1 MRNLSSE
8 FKEQQNSGN
17 RNYLKY
23 ADFTFTDGTTL
34 SITDED
40 LWSNGLKFEDAVSQS
55 GSFDIGAAIVNKL
68 TLQINN
74 FSGKF
79 TDYIW
84 DGARVVCHIGLELS
98 TGIEKIRICT
108 MIVTDAPYQSTAII
122 NLTCEDYMRKF
133 DRDYSESNLVYP
145 ATRLQI
151 VRDACDV
158 CGVTLQS
165 TRFDNDDFVI
175 QSRPNDSSLTF
186 RQVIAWVAQ
195 MGCQWAKCDE
205 YGRLCLGW
213 YETENLEQFYDRI
226 DTPWQDTDGNDI
238 LDTNGEQIITT
249 VESGIDASWTSG
261 FTPWLYDV
269 EITGVKVTEY
279 VENSSEDEA
288 GTYQAGETGYVIE
301 ISGNKLI
308 QQGTGN
314 EVCKIISGRCVGMK
328 FRPFSTNVLTNI
340 AWESGDAIAISD
352 RNGKKYT
359 SYLTSVTLNPGAF
372 EQLECSA
379 KSISRNSQKQY
390 SLEQRINSDN
400 QKAFRDERTAREKA
414 IEALAERITES
425 SGVFTTIEPQEDGSN
440 IYYLHNK
447 PKLEESDM
455 IWKMTAEAWA
465 VSTDGGKTWN
475 GGMTVD
481 GDVIAR
487 ILTATGVNADWI
499 NAGTLAVKDKDGNI
513 MFLADMDT
521 GQVIINAQNIQIQGK
536 DVEKIAQEKAVQEI
550 SKASTDNLVKGYNLS
565 QDDILNYW
573 DTSGTIVYNLKD
585 PSGGDNAIYMENIT
599 DGTYFLTANAET
611 NPVTTSI
618 SAKVTY
624 YISVWIKA
632 VYNDIFNSNNVGV
645 YLNGTRI
652 GTISP
657 GTVWKKHTFNVPA
670 DKIKSATG
678 ENFSFKSEH
687 LYKGIIFIY
696 HPEVTFGY
704 DNYDVFNMLTNNG
717 VTQGIYLSN
726 NKIYLN
732 GEFIKALSITAN
744 AIAAGAISAD
754 KIEAKCI
761 TADKMSIA
769 ELAALSATIA
779 GFLIS
784 NEKISKFS
792 SNYIAEKSGTGI
804 EITSNE
810 NAIKL
815 YGERGTIILSGTSI
829 YSNKGTDRLLIYAN
843 PITKSDGFT
852 DGQRVNRLGSTLFT
866 GNAAVSGDFHV
877 YGTKSII
884 AETKNYGEQAF
895 YCYET
900 PTPVLGDFGG
910 STIGD
915 DGISIISIDDIFRE
929 STETEIEYYV
939 FLQNEGEG
947 QSWVSEKTDTYF
959 VVQGT
964 PGLHFAWELK
974 AKQKDKEFIR
984 FNAGKENREVNFT
997 IVDLESA
1004 MFEERERLIKDMEGE
1019 LL

>member
-23 ADFTFTDGTTL
+23 ADFTFTNGSTL
-34 SITDED
+34 SITDKD
-40 LWSNGLKFEDAVSQS
+40 LWSNGLKFEDSVSQS

-74 FSGKF
+74 FSGKYSN
-79 TDYIW
+79 YIW
-84 DGARVVCHIGLELS
+84 DGARVVCYIGMELS

-108 MIVTDAPYQSTAII
+108 MTVTDAPYQSTAII

-133 DRDYSESNLVYP
+133 DREYSESNLVYP

-151 VRDACDV
+151 VQDACDM
-158 CGVTLQS
+158 CGVTLQT
-165 TRFDNDDFVI
+165 TRFDNDNLVI

-186 RQVIAWVAQ
+186 RQVIAWTAQ

-213 YETENLEQFYDRI
+213 YETENLEKFYDYT
-226 DTPWQDTDGNDI
+226 DVPWQDTNGNDI

-249 VESGIDASWTSG
+249 IQKGIDASCTSG
-261 FTPWLYDV
+261 FTPWLYDI
-269 EITGVKVTEY
+269 EITGIKVTEY
-279 VENSSEDEA
+279 VENSSENEA
-288 GTYQAGETGYVIE
+288 GTYQLGKDGYIIE

-308 QQGTGN
+308 QLGTGN
-314 EVCKIISGRCVGMK
+314 KICQIIYNRCAGMK
-328 FRPFSTNVLTNI
+328 FRPFSTNALTNI
-340 AWESGDAIAISD
+340 AWESGDAILIVD
-352 RNGKKYT
+352 RSGKKYT
-359 SYLTSVTLNPGAF
+359 SYLTSVILNPGAF

-379 KSISRNSQKQY
+379 KSVSRNSQKQY

-414 IEALAERITES
+414 IKALAERITES

-465 VSTDGGKTWN
+465 VSTDGGETWN

-487 ILTATGVNADWI
+487 ILTATGVNADWV
-499 NAGTLAVKDKDGNI
+499 NTGTLAVKGKDGNV
-513 MFLADMDT
+513 MFLANIDT
-521 GQVIINAQNIQIQGK
+521 GQVIINAESLKIQGK

-550 SKASTDNLVKGYNLS
+550 SKASTNNLVKGYNLS

-573 DTSGTIVYNLKD
+573 DTAGNISYSQND
-585 PSGGDNAIYMENIT
+585 PAGGNDAIHITNIT
-599 DGTYFLTANAET
+599 ADTQFITANVEN
-611 NPVTTSI
+611 NPIITTRI
-618 SAKVTY
+618 NGTY
-624 YISVWIKA
+624 YISAWMRSDNVSSILTNS
-632 VYNDIFNSNNVGV
+632 VGVIFNGV
-645 YLNGTRI
+645 EI
-652 GTISP
+652 GRVSVSTI
-657 GTVWKKHTFNVPA
+657 WKKYTFNVQISA
-670 DKIKSATG
+670 INTSEKFAIKAYRLNG
-678 ENFSFKSEH
+678 NEV
-687 LYKGIIFIY
+687 YMY
-696 HPEVTFGY
+696 RPEVTFGY
-704 DNYDVFNMLTNNG
+704 NSSDVFNMLTNNG
-717 VTQGIYLSN
+717 ITQGIYLLN

-732 GEFIKALSITAN
+732 GEFIKALSVTAN
-744 AIAAGAISAD
+744 AIAADAVTAD
-754 KIEAKCI
+754 KIKAKSI
-761 TADKMSIA
+761 TADKTSIS

-779 GFLIS
+779 GFLMS

-792 SNYIAEKSGTGI
+792 DDYVAGKLGTGI
-804 EITSNE
+804 EITSSE
-810 NAIKL
+810 NAVKL
-815 YGERGTIILSGTSI
+815 YGSRGTIILSGTSI
-829 YSNKGTDRLLIYAN
+829 HSDQGTDRLLIYAN
-843 PITKSDGFT
+843 SITNSDGFT

-866 GNAAVSGDFHV
+866 GNTAVSGDFHV
-877 YGTKSII
+877 YGTKSVI
-884 AETKNYGEQAF
+884 AKTENYGEQAF

-959 VVQGT
+959 VVRGT

-974 AKQKDKEFIR
+974 AKQKEKEFIR
-984 FNAGKENREVNFT
+984 FNAGKENKEVDFT
-997 IVDLESA
+997 TVDLESA
-1004 MFEERERLIKDMEGE
+1004 MFEERERIIKDMEGE

>member
-1 MRNLSSE
+1 MRNLSTE

-23 ADFTFTDGTTL
+23 ADFTFTDGSTL
-34 SITDED
+34 SITDKD
-40 LWSNGLKFEDAVSQS
+40 LWSNGFKFEDAVSQS

-79 TDYIW
+79 SDYIW
-84 DGARVVCHIGLELS
+84 DGARVVCYIGMELS

-108 MIVTDAPYQSTAII
+108 MTVTDAPYQSTAII

-133 DRDYSESNLVYP
+133 DREYSESNLVYP

-151 VRDACDV
+151 VQDACDM
-158 CGVTLQS
+158 CGVALQS
-165 TRFDNDDFVI
+165 TRFNNDNLVI

-186 RQVIAWVAQ
+186 RQVIAWTAQ

-213 YETENLEQFYDRI
+213 YETENLEKFYDYA
-226 DTPWQDTDGNDI
+226 DVPWQDTNGNDI

-249 VESGIDASWTSG
+249 IQKGIDASCTSG
-261 FTPWLYDV
+261 FTPWLYDI
-269 EITGVKVTEY
+269 EITGIKVTEY
-279 VENSSEDEA
+279 VENSSENEA
-288 GTYQAGETGYVIE
+288 GTYQLGKDGYIIE

-308 QQGTGN
+308 QLGTGN
-314 EVCKIISGRCVGMK
+314 KICQIIYSRCAGMK
-328 FRPFSTNVLTNI
+328 FRPFSTNALTNI
-340 AWESGDAIAISD
+340 AWESGDAILIVD
-352 RNGKKYT
+352 RSGKKYT
-359 SYLTSVTLNPGAF
+359 SYLTSVILNPGAF

-379 KSISRNSQKQY
+379 KSVSRNSQKQY
-390 SLEQRINSDN
+390 SLEQRINSDS
-400 QKAFRDERTAREKA
+400 QKSFRDERTAREKA
-414 IEALAERITES
+414 IKALEERITES
-425 SGVFTTIEPQEDGSN
+425 SGVFTTIVKQEDGSN

-465 VSTDGGKTWN
+465 VSTDGGNTWN

-487 ILTATGVNADWI
+487 ILTAIGVNADWI
-499 NAGTLAVKDKDGNI
+499 NVGTLAVKDKNGNI
-513 MFLADMDT
+513 MFLANIDT
-521 GQVIINAQNIQIQGK
+521 GQVIINAESLKIQGK

-550 SKASTDNLVKGYNLS
+550 SKASTNNLVKGYNLS

-573 DTSGTIVYNLKD
+573 DTAGNISYSQND
-585 PSGGDNAIYMENIT
+585 PAGGNDAIHITNIT
-599 DGTYFLTANAET
+599 ADTQFITANLEN
-611 NPVTTSI
+611 NPIITTRI
-618 SAKVTY
+618 NGTY
-624 YISVWIKA
+624 YISVWMRSDNVSSILTNS
-632 VYNDIFNSNNVGV
+632 VGVIFNGV
-645 YLNGTRI
+645 EI
-652 GTISP
+652 GRVSVSTI
-657 GTVWKKHTFNVPA
+657 WKKYTFNVQISA
-670 DKIKSATG
+670 INTSEKFAIKAYRLNG
-678 ENFSFKSEH
+678 NEV
-687 LYKGIIFIY
+687 YMY
-696 HPEVTFGY
+696 RPEVTFGY
-704 DNYDVFNMLTNNG
+704 NSSDVFNMLTNNG
-717 VTQGIYLSN
+717 ITQGIYLLN

-732 GEFIKALSITAN
+732 GEFIKALSVTAN
-744 AIAAGAISAD
+744 AIAADAVTAD
-754 KIEAKCI
+754 KIKAKSI
-761 TADKMSIA
+761 TADKTSIS

-779 GFLIS
+779 GFLMS

-792 SNYIAEKSGTGI
+792 DDYVAGKLGTGI
-804 EITSNE
+804 EITSSE
-810 NAIKL
+810 NAVKL
-815 YGERGTIILSGTSI
+815 YGSRGTIILSGTSI
-829 YSNKGTDRLLIYAN
+829 HSDQGTDRLLIYAN
-843 PITKSDGFT
+843 SITNSDGFT

-877 YGTKSII
+877 YGTKSVI
-884 AETKNYGEQAF
+884 AKTENYGEQAF

-947 QSWVSEKTDTYF
+947 QSWVSKKTDTYF

-974 AKQKDKEFIR
+974 AKQKKKEFIR
-984 FNAGKENREVNFT
+984 FNAGKENKEIDFT
-997 IVDLESA
+997 IADLENA
-1004 MFEERERLIKDMEGE
+1004 MFEERERIIKDMEGE

>member
-1 MRNLSSE
+1 MRNLSTE

-23 ADFTFTDGTTL
+23 ADFTFTNGSTL
-34 SITDED
+34 SITNED
-40 LWSNGLKFEDAVSQS
+40 LWSNGFKFEDAVSQS

-79 TDYIW
+79 SDYIW
-84 DGARVVCHIGLELS
+84 DGARVVCHIGMELS

-108 MIVTDAPYQSTAII
+108 MTVTDAPYQSTTII

-133 DRDYSESNLVYP
+133 DREYSESNLAYP

-151 VRDACDV
+151 VQDACDM
-158 CGVTLQS
+158 CGVTLQT
-165 TRFDNDDFVI
+165 TRFDNDNLVI

-186 RQVIAWVAQ
+186 RQVIAWAAQ

-213 YETENLEQFYDRI
+213 YETENPEKFYDYA
-226 DTPWQDTDGNDI
+226 DVPWQDTNGNDI

-249 VESGIDASWTSG
+249 IQKGIDASCTSG

-269 EITGVKVTEY
+269 EITGIKVTEY
-279 VENSSEDEA
+279 VENSSENEA
-288 GTYQAGETGYVIE
+288 GTYQFGKAGYIIE

-308 QQGTGN
+308 QLGTGN
-314 EVCKIISGRCVGMK
+314 EICQIIYNRCAGMK
-328 FRPFSTNVLTNI
+328 FRPFSTNALTNI
-340 AWESGDAIAISD
+340 AWESGDAILIVD
-352 RNGKKYT
+352 RSGKKYT
-359 SYLTSVTLNPGAF
+359 SYLTSVTLNPGSF
-372 EQLECSA
+372 ESLTCSA
-379 KSISRNSQKQY
+379 KSVSRNNQKQY

-400 QKAFRDERTAREKA
+400 QKSFRDERTAREKA
-414 IEALAERITES
+414 IKALEERITES
-425 SGVFTTIEPQEDGSN
+425 SGVFTTIIKQEDGSN

-465 VSTDGGKTWN
+465 VSTDGGNTWN

-499 NAGTLAVKDKDGNI
+499 KTGLLDGER
-513 MFLADMDT
+513 
-521 GQVIINAQNIQIQGK
+521 INAKGLKVVDKNGK
-536 DVEKIAQEKAVQEI
+536 VTLEI
-550 SKASTDNLVKGYNLS
+550 DENGNVLASLYSLA
-565 QDDILNYW
+565 I
-573 DTSGTIVYNLKD
+573 
-585 PSGGDNAIYMENIT
+585 GDKSIT
-599 DGTYFLTANAET
+599 DIATANLLKGSQFTEDAFRNYLLTYGTREIGQQDPMGGTEAIKLTNLPANSTQYGGIALQSIRANNKISET
-611 NPVTTSI
+611 TGR
-618 SAKVTY
+618 Y
-624 YISVWIKA
+624 YISIWLKSNTITSCKIQLGAAGNQGAIKN
-632 VYNDIFNSNNVGV
+632 VTITQEWKEYTFVLDSTWTSYPFFVRYN
-645 YLNGTRI
+645 
-652 GTISP
+652 
-657 GTVWKKHTFNVPA
+657 
-670 DKIKSATG
+670 SATVG
-678 ENFSFKSEH
+678 DLSIYNPRILIGFSDED
-687 LYKGIIFIY
+687 I
-696 HPEVTFGY
+696 
-704 DNYDVFNMLTNNG
+704 FNMLTSNG
-717 VTQGIYLSN
+717 AKNGIYMSN
-726 NKIYLN
+726 GQLYIN
-732 GEFIKALSITAN
+732 GAYIKALSIVSD
-744 AIAAGAISAD
+744 AIAAGAVTAD
-754 KIEAKCI
+754 KISV
-761 TADKMSIA
+761 T

-792 SNYIAEKSGTGI
+792 DDYVAGKLGTGI
-804 EITSNE
+804 EITSSE
-810 NAIKL
+810 NAVKL
-815 YGERGTIILSGTSI
+815 YGSRGTIILSGTSI
-829 YSNKGTDRLLIYAN
+829 HSNQGTDRLLIYAN
-843 PITKSDGFT
+843 SITNSDGFT
-852 DGQRVNRLGSTLFT
+852 DGQRINRLGSTLFT

-877 YGTKSII
+877 YGTKSVI
-884 AETKNYGEQAF
+884 AKTENYGEQAF

-947 QSWVSEKTDTYF
+947 QSWVSKKTDTYF

-974 AKQKDKEFIR
+974 AKQKKKEFIR
-984 FNAGKENREVNFT
+984 FNAGKENKEIDFT
-997 IVDLESA
+997 IADLENA
-1004 MFEERERLIKDMEGE
+1004 MFEERERIIKDMEGE

>member
-1 MRNLSSE
+1 MRNLSTE

-23 ADFTFTDGTTL
+23 ADFTFTNGSTL
-34 SITDED
+34 SITNED
-40 LWSNGLKFEDAVSQS
+40 LWSNGFKFEDAVSQS

-79 TDYIW
+79 SDYIW
-84 DGARVVCHIGLELS
+84 DGARVVCYIGMELS

-108 MIVTDAPYQSTAII
+108 MTVTDAPYQSTTII

-133 DRDYSESNLVYP
+133 DHEYSESNLAYP

-151 VRDACDV
+151 VQDACDM
-158 CGVTLQS
+158 CGVTLQT
-165 TRFDNDDFVI
+165 TRFDNDNLVI
-175 QSRPNDSSLTF
+175 QSRPNDSSLTY
-186 RQVIAWVAQ
+186 RQVIAWAAQ

-213 YETENLEQFYDRI
+213 YETENPEKFYGYADV
-226 DTPWQDTDGNDI
+226 PWQDTNGNDI

-249 VESGIDASWTSG
+249 IQKGIDASCTSG

-269 EITGVKVTEY
+269 EITGIKVTEY
-279 VENSSEDEA
+279 VENSSKNEA
-288 GTYQAGETGYVIE
+288 GTYQLGKDGYIIE

-308 QQGTGN
+308 QLGTGN
-314 EVCKIISGRCVGMK
+314 KICQIIYSRCVGMK
-328 FRPFSTNVLTNI
+328 FRPFSTNALTDI
-340 AWESGDAIAISD
+340 AWESGDAILIVD
-352 RNGKKYT
+352 RSGKKYK

-372 EQLECSA
+372 ESLACSA

-400 QKAFRDERTAREKA
+400 QKSFRDERTAREKA
-414 IEALAERITES
+414 IKALEERITES
-425 SGVFTTIEPQEDGSN
+425 SGVFTTIVKQEDGSN

-465 VSTDGGKTWN
+465 VSTDGGNTWN

-487 ILTATGVNADWI
+487 ILTATGVNADWV

-513 MFLADMDT
+513 MFLANIDT
-521 GQVIINAQNIQIQGK
+521 GQVIINAESLKIQGK

-550 SKASTDNLVKGYNLS
+550 SKASTNNLVKGYNLS

-573 DTSGTIVYNLKD
+573 DTAGNISYSQND
-585 PSGGDNAIYMENIT
+585 PAGGNDALHITNIT
-599 DGTYFLTANAET
+599 AGTQFIAANAET
-611 NPVTTSI
+611 NPIITTRI
-618 SAKVTY
+618 NGTY
-624 YISVWIKA
+624 YISVWMRSDSVSSILA
-632 VYNDIFNSNNVGV
+632 NSVGVIFNGV
-645 YLNGTRI
+645 EI
-652 GTISP
+652 GQVSVSTI
-657 GTVWKKHTFNVPA
+657 WKKYTFNVQINA
-670 DKIKSATG
+670 INTNEKFAIKAYRLNG
-678 ENFSFKSEH
+678 NE
-687 LYKGIIFIY
+687 IY
-696 HPEVTFGY
+696 MYRPEITFGY
-704 DNYDVFNMLTNNG
+704 NSSDVFNMLTNNG
-717 VTQGIYLSN
+717 ITQGIYLLN

-732 GEFIKALSITAN
+732 GEFIKALSVTAN
-744 AIAAGAISAD
+744 AIAADAVTAD
-754 KIEAKCI
+754 KIKAKSI
-761 TADKMSIA
+761 TADKTSIS

-792 SNYIAEKSGTGI
+792 NDYVAEKLGTGI
-804 EITSNE
+804 EITSSE
-810 NAIKL
+810 NAVKL
-815 YGERGTIILSGTSI
+815 YGARGTIILSGTSI
-829 YSNKGTDRLLIYAN
+829 HSNQGTDRLLIYAN
-843 PITKSDGFT
+843 SITNSDGFT
-852 DGQRVNRLGSTLFT
+852 DGQRINRLGSTLFT

-877 YGTKSII
+877 YGTKSVI
-884 AETKNYGEQAF
+884 AKTENYGEQAF

-959 VVQGT
+959 VVRGT

-974 AKQKDKEFIR
+974 AKQKEKEFIR
-984 FNAGKENREVNFT
+984 FNAGKENKEIDFT
-997 IVDLESA
+997 IADLESA
-1004 MFEERERLIKDMEGE
+1004 MFEERERIIKDMEGE

>member
-1 MRNLSSE
+1 MRNLSTE

-23 ADFTFTDGTTL
+23 ADFTFTNGSTL
-34 SITDED
+34 SITNED
-40 LWSNGLKFEDAVSQS
+40 LWSNGLKFEDSVSQS

-79 TDYIW
+79 SDYIW
-84 DGARVVCHIGLELS
+84 DGARVVCHIGMELS

-108 MIVTDAPYQSTAII
+108 MTVTDAPYQSTTII

-133 DRDYSESNLVYP
+133 DREYSESNLVYP

-151 VRDACDV
+151 VQDACDM
-158 CGVTLQS
+158 CGVTLQT
-165 TRFDNDDFVI
+165 TRFDNDNLVI
-175 QSRPNDSSLTF
+175 QSRPNDSSLTY
-186 RQVIAWVAQ
+186 RQVIAWAAQ

-213 YETENLEQFYDRI
+213 YETEKPEKFYGYADV
-226 DTPWQDTDGNDI
+226 PWQDTNGNDI

-249 VESGIDASWTSG
+249 IQKGIDASCTSG

-269 EITGVKVTEY
+269 EITGIKVTEY
-279 VENSSEDEA
+279 VENSSENEA
-288 GTYQAGETGYVIE
+288 GTYQLGKAGYIIE

-308 QQGTGN
+308 QPGTGN
-314 EVCKIISGRCVGMK
+314 EICQIIYNRCAGMK
-328 FRPFSTNVLTNI
+328 FRPFSTNALTNI
-340 AWESGDAIAISD
+340 AWESGDAILIVD
-352 RNGKKYT
+352 RSGKKYT

-372 EQLECSA
+372 ESLACSA
-379 KSISRNSQKQY
+379 KSVSRNSQKQY

-400 QKAFRDERTAREKA
+400 KKSFRDERTAREKA
-414 IEALAERITES
+414 IKDLEERITES
-425 SGVFTTIEPQEDGSN
+425 SGVFTTIVKQEDGSN

-465 VSTDGGKTWN
+465 VSTDGGNTWN

-487 ILTATGVNADWI
+487 ILTAIGVNADWI
-499 NAGTLAVKDKDGNI
+499 NTGTLAVKDKDGNI
-513 MFLADMDT
+513 MFLANIDT
-521 GQVIINAQNIQIQGK
+521 GQVIINAESLKIQGK

-550 SKASTDNLVKGYNLS
+550 SKASTNNLVKGYNLS
-565 QDDILNYW
+565 QEDILNYW
-573 DTSGTIVYNLKD
+573 DTAGNMSYSQND
-585 PSGGDNAIYMENIT
+585 PAGGNDAIHITNIT
-599 DGTYFLTANAET
+599 AGTQFITANVEN
-611 NPVTTSI
+611 NPIITTRI
-618 SAKVTY
+618 NGTY
-624 YISVWIKA
+624 YISVWMRSDNVSSILA
-632 VYNDIFNSNNVGV
+632 NSVGVIFNGV
-645 YLNGTRI
+645 EI
-652 GTISP
+652 GQVSVSTI
-657 GTVWKKHTFNVPA
+657 WKKYTFNVQISA
-670 DKIKSATG
+670 INTSEKFAIKAYRLNG
-678 ENFSFKSEH
+678 NEV
-687 LYKGIIFIY
+687 YMY
-696 HPEVTFGY
+696 RPEVTFGY
-704 DNYDVFNMLTNNG
+704 NSSDVFNMLTNNG
-717 VTQGIYLSN
+717 VTQGIYLLN

-732 GEFIKALSITAN
+732 GEFIKALSVTAN
-744 AIAAGAISAD
+744 AIAADAVTAD
-754 KIEAKCI
+754 KIKAKSI
-761 TADKMSIA
+761 TADKTSIS

-779 GFLIS
+779 GFLMS

-792 SNYIAEKSGTGI
+792 DDYVAEKLGTGI
-804 EITSNE
+804 EITSSE
-810 NAIKL
+810 NAVKL
-815 YGERGTIILSGTSI
+815 YGARGTIILSGTSI
-829 YSNKGTDRLLIYAN
+829 HSNQGTDRLLIYAN
-843 PITKSDGFT
+843 SITNSDGFT
-852 DGQRVNRLGSTLFT
+852 DGQRINRLGSTLFT

-877 YGTKSII
+877 YGTKSVI
-884 AETKNYGEQAF
+884 AKTENYGEQAF

-910 STIGD
+910 GMIGD

-929 STETEIEYYV
+929 STETEIKYYV

-947 QSWVSEKTDTYF
+947 QSWVSKKTDTYF

-974 AKQKDKEFIR
+974 AKQKKKEFIR
-984 FNAGKENREVNFT
+984 FNAGKENKEIDFT
-997 IVDLESA
+997 IADLENA
-1004 MFEERERLIKDMEGE
+1004 MFEERERIIKDMEGE